1 VGRAHARQALLD
13 MLTVPASVL
22 FAFLMVLVR
31 MLGAFVFVPLPVGEA
46 GPSQL
51 RVVLA
56 LACTFALYPRWP
68 VANPPDSLAQMVV
81 WLVSEAAL
89 GVSIGLAVSF
99 ISESMTVGAQMLSM
113 QAGYAF
119 ASMVDPTTQADS
131 GVLLV
136 VAQLTSG
143 LLFFATGLDRQVV
156 QAFAWSLD
164 KYPPGAFAISK
175 GAAEMLLRTGAGVFI
190 VGLRIALPIIGLMLM
205 TDIALAL
212 LGRINSQL
220 HMVSLAMPAKML
232 VALAML
238 SAILVVFPAL
248 YSGFAAQVFG
258 AVRAIV
264 AR

>member
-1 VGRAHARQALLD
+1 
-13 MLTVPASVL
+13 
-22 FAFLMVLVR
+22 MVLVR
-31 MLGAFVFVPLPVGEA
+31 MAGAFVFVPLPINGA

-68 VANPPDSLAQMVV
+68 AVNPPTGLAQMFV
-81 WLVSEAAL
+81 WLISEAAL

-99 ISESMTVGAQMLSM
+99 ISESLTVGAQMLSL
-113 QAGYAF
+113 QAGYGF
-119 ASMVDPTTQADS
+119 ASVVDPTTQADS

-136 VAQLTSG
+136 VAQLTAG
-143 LLFFATGLDRQVV
+143 LLFFATGLDHQVV

-164 KYPPGAFAISK
+164 KYPPGAFAISR
-175 GAAEMLLRTGAGVFI
+175 GAAELLLRTGAGVFV

-220 HMVSLAMPAKML
+220 QLVSLAFPTKML
-232 VALAML
+232 LALAML
-238 SAILVVFPAL
+238 STILVVFPAL
-248 YSGFAAQVFG
+248 YNGFAAQVFS
-258 AVRAIV
+258 AVRSIV